1 MVALAETL
9 PAAPTRADYM
19 ASLARVRAGEQPAA
33 RELVE
38 RLYPIVVRIVRA
50 HRPRRVAEE
59 DLTQD
64 IFIKMFKRLDQ
75 YRGDAPFEH
84 WVSRIAVTTCMD
96 QLRAQQCR
104 PELRWSDLS
113 VSEAGAL
120 ESFCSEQRDGRPA
133 DAFAAHELIH
143 KLLNRLKADD
153 RLVIVWF
160 ELEEKTIAEICALTG
175 WSNNLVK
182 MRLFRARKKL
192 QRLFATLPGFD
203 GDSAALQRRQMIGA
217 ARATRHSVGHMQVAA
232 V

>member
-1 MVALAETL
+1 MVAMVEAVSGGMAARAE
-9 PAAPTRADYM
+9 YV
-19 ASLARVRAGEQPAA
+19 ASIERVRAGEQAAA

-64 IFIKMFKRLDQ
+64 IFIKMFARLGQ

-96 QLRAQQCR
+96 QLRAQKCR

-113 VSEAGAL
+113 LSEVGAL
-120 ESFCSEQRDGRPA
+120 EFACSQRRDGWPG
-133 DAFAAHELIH
+133 DAFAARELVH
-143 KLLNRLKADD
+143 KLLD
-153 RLVIVWF
+153 RLNTEDRMVVVWF
-160 ELEEKTIAEICALTG
+160 ELEEKTIAEIRALTG
-175 WSNNLVK
+175 WSINLVK

-192 QRLFATLPGFD
+192 QRLFEDLPGYD
-203 GDSAALQRRQMIGA
+203 GTR
-217 ARATRHSVGHMQVAA
+217 RATRRRQLIAGAA
-232 V
+232 ATRALAKRLRAAA